1 MKHIVCIAAAAFAA
15 IASAI
20 EIPIYSH
27 KKSDKQLH
35 VQAESKGGEIY
46 GVWHFPSSYTGKRS
60 VVDIPVSDTNANF
73 IAWVG
78 DATFKPGEPFGVS
91 NLMDYPCIDL
101 TETSP
106 IFGRINLLTGENDRE
121 AVYGKDTESVRKVP
135 GDFNALSTNGSQKAI
150 NRLEGVKRVRV
161 RVDRYAVNDFIL
173 GTKTHEINV
182 PNRVLVD
189 KVIDLDKK
197 TILHEGDVLD
207 DEELDIDWKNFKS
220 EVLADRAIRQ
230 KTRGTVDYMTYRIV
244 IGDDRF
250 IHPTAATNAM
260 FSTVFVRDFSGH
272 DNFPN
277 RTHTS
282 PKELS
287 ASALNNKPS
296 FSWSMGGDESFV
308 AFKVIVM
315 QGGNTV
321 RESEILR
328 APPRDSRG
336 FYRWNSPWSLATGN
350 YTWKVSMYNSHYPD
364 NEEMVDYINVG
375 SGWSDTADLTI
386 D

>member
-27 KKSDKQLH
+27 KKSDKELH

-91 NLMDYPCIDL
+91 NRRDYNAIDL

-121 AVYGKDTESVRKVP
+121 AVYGKDTDCV
-135 GDFNALSTNGSQKAI
+135 LSTNGIARI
-150 NRLEGVKRVRV
+150 EGVKRVRV
-161 RVDRYAVNDFIL
+161 RVDRYAVNDLLL
-173 GTKTHEINV
+173 GNMTYEINV
-182 PNRVLVD
+182 PNRVLID
-189 KVIDLDKK
+189 KVLDLDQKPF
-197 TILHEGDVLD
+197 LHEGDVLD
-207 DEELDIDWKNFKS
+207 DEALDIDWLHAKS
-220 EVLADRAIRQ
+220 EIIISPAARAKFRNRISSIS
-230 KTRGTVDYMTYRIV
+230 YRIV
-244 IGDDRF
+244 IGNDDF

-260 FSTVFVRDFSGH
+260 FSTVFVRKFSE
-272 DNFPN
+272 
-277 RTHTS
+277 THTS
-282 PKELS
+282 PKEMS

-315 QGGNTV
+315 QGGITV

-328 APPRDSRG
+328 APPRDSSG
-336 FYRWNSPWSLATGN
+336 YYQWNSPWTLAVGN
-350 YTWKVSMYNSHYPD
+350 YIWKVSMYNAKFPD
-364 NEEMVDYINVG
+364 NEEKIESIEVG
-375 SGWSDTADLTI
+375 SGWSDAAGLTI

>member
-73 IAWVG
+73 IAWGG

-91 NLMDYPCIDL
+91 NRRDYNAIDL

-121 AVYGKDTESVRKVP
+121 AVYGKNSDCV
-135 GDFNALSTNGSQKAI
+135 LSANGIARI
-150 NRLEGVKRVRV
+150 EGVKRVRV
-161 RVDRYAVNDFIL
+161 RVDRYAVNDLLL
-173 GTKTHEINV
+173 GNMTYEINV
-182 PNRVLVD
+182 PNRVLID
-189 KVIDLDKK
+189 KVLDLDQKPF
-197 TILHEGDVLD
+197 LHEGDVLD
-207 DEELDIDWKNFKS
+207 DEALDIDWLHAKS
-220 EVLADRAIRQ
+220 EIITSRAVDQ
-230 KTRGTVDYMTYRIV
+230 KFGGRVSSISYRIV
-244 IGDDRF
+244 IGDEDF
-250 IHPTAATNAM
+250 IHPTAATNVM
-260 FSTVFVRDFSGH
+260 FSTVFVRKFSE
-272 DNFPN
+272 
-277 RTHTS
+277 THTS
-282 PKELS
+282 PKEMS

-315 QGGNTV
+315 QGGITV

-350 YTWKVSMYNSHYPD
+350 YIWKVSMYNAKFPD
-364 NEEMVDYINVG
+364 NEEKIESIEVG
-375 SGWSDTADLTI
+375 SGWSDAAGLTI

>member
-91 NLMDYPCIDL
+91 NRRDYNAIDL

-121 AVYGKDTESVRKVP
+121 AVYGKNTESVRKVP
-135 GDFNALSTNGSQKAI
+135 GDFNALSINGSQNI
-150 NRLEGVKRVRV
+150 IDRIEGMKRVRV
-161 RVDRYAVNDFIL
+161 RVDRFAVNDLIL
-173 GTKTHEINV
+173 GKMIYEINV
-182 PNRVLVD
+182 PNRVLID
-189 KVIDLDKK
+189 KVLDLDQKPF
-197 TILHEGDVLD
+197 LHEGDVLD
-207 DEELDIDWKNFKS
+207 DEALDIDWLHAKS
-220 EVLADRAIRQ
+220 EIITSRVIDQ
-230 KTRGTVDYMTYRIV
+230 KFGGRVSSISYRIV
-244 IGDDRF
+244 IGDEDF
-250 IHPTAATNAM
+250 IHPTAATNKM
-260 FSTVFVRDFSGH
+260 FSTVFVRKFSE
-272 DNFPN
+272 
-277 RTHTS
+277 THTS

-315 QGGNTV
+315 QGGITV

-328 APPRDSRG
+328 APPRDSSG
-336 FYRWNSPWSLATGN
+336 YYQWNSPWTLAVGN
-350 YTWKVSMYNSHYPD
+350 YIWKVSMYNAKFPD
-364 NEEMVDYINVG
+364 NEEKIESIEVG
-375 SGWSDTADLTI
+375 SGWSDAAGLTI